1 MHIIEIGILA
11 SPAKKNN
18 KIIIIIIIVK
28 KPHANNSNKNK
39 ENPKNTTTHEWFAFM
54 PLEILKDSFDLPGTR
69 LNLFQ
74 WRVVHITKILPQ
86 SKPISIRKFNEM
98 GEYTVW
104 VPKWTILLNDN
115 ETQTKND
122 AHINANRM
130 YSNRCWNVCSWESNQ
145 NTELIWNGIKITCK
159 IKRTYWK
166 PFLTLDPRSDIFDI
180 PNRLKHEI
188 DFLFS
193 VMYSSLYFGVK
204 QCSEICIMH
213 TVRISC
219 IRFLY
224 MNHFSNV
231 ICLTVCT

>member
-11 SPAKKNN
+11 SPAKKKQQNNNNNSEKTTRQQQQQKERKSEKHDNSWMICFHAPWNIKRFIRPTRN
-18 KIIIIIIIVK
+18 KIKLIPMK
-28 KPHANNSNKNK
+28 SC
-39 ENPKNTTTHEWFAFM
+39 
-54 PLEILKDSFDLPGTR
+54 
-69 LNLFQ
+69 
-74 WRVVHITKILPQ
+74 ITKILPQ

-115 ETQTKND
+115 EIQTKND

-130 YSNRCWNVCSWESNQ
+130 YSNRCWNVRSWESNQ

-204 QCSEICIMH
+204 RCSEICIMH

-219 IRFLY
+219 NRFLY